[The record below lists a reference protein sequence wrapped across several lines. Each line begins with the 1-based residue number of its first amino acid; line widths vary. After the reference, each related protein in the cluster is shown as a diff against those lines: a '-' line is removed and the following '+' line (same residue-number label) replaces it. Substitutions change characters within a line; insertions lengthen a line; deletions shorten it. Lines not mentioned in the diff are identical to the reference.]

1 MDNETESV
9 LRESFKVILGYQYR
23 DDLNLRTLI
32 GMSENRFT
40 ILNRIAY
47 SAKDI
52 VDSDDLRRKH
62 AIAYRE
68 ENLKD
73 ALACLP
79 SAQDQ
84 TAGALTDREA

>member
-1 MDNETESV
+1 MDNEIELV
-9 LRESFKVILGYQYR
+9 LRESFKVILGDQYR
-23 DDLNLRTLI
+23 DDLDLRTLI

-47 SAKDI
+47 FAKYIIDF
-52 VDSDDLRRKH
+52 DDLHLKH
-62 AIAYRE
+62 AIAGRKVRE

-79 SAQDQ
+79 NAKDDR
-84 TAGALTDREA
+84 AGVTP